1 MLGFVVAVLLKTS
14 GMEDTLLLLLEGLLV
29 LVES

>member
-1 MLGFVVAVLLKTS
+1 MLGFVVAVLKTS
-14 GMEDTLLLLLEGLLV
+14 GMEDMLLLLLEGVLV